1 MGMLNND
8 LRKFLDVYMGNV
20 QQKLSNHPNVDEET
34 RALIEEVAREPA
46 DRRAAWSSG
55 LDRENTS

>member
-20 QQKLSNHPNVDEET
+20 QQKLNNHGQLDEET
-34 RALIEEVAREPA
+34 KQLEDEVARETA
-46 DRRAAWSSG
+46 DLLAAWA
-55 LDRENTS
+55 